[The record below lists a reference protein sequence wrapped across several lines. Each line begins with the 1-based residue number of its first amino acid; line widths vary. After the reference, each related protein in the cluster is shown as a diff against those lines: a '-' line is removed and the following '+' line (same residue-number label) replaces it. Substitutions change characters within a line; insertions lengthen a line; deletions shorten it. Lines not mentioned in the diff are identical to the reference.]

1 MNKDDLFFWTVNCW
15 EDIRHK
21 SFIGRTAKEEGEEE
35 EEKVFFP
42 FKILWGIIGDT
53 SEALSQVENCLT
65 HYFKGKKTYL
75 QKKKKW
81 GCNKNQFYCESIFY
95 YIQRWLYQD
104 LLCEE
109 IERKNMRG
117 EKNSCKVERKCFVL
131 FL

>member
-1 MNKDDLFFWTVNCW
+1 LNKDDLFFWTVNCW

-21 SFIGRTAKEEGEEE
+21 SFIGRTAKEEEEEEE

-75 QKKKKW
+75 RKKKNEDVIKI
-81 GCNKNQFYCESIFY
+81 NFIANQFFITFSDGYIRIY
-95 YIQRWLYQD
+95 YV
-104 LLCEE
+104 
-109 IERKNMRG
+109 K
-117 EKNSCKVERKCFVL
+117 K
-131 FL
+131 